1 MLPVSPQTEARNDMG
16 HAERIETWASL
27 KRSSARIAE
36 TSAICS
42 AVELQEFGNMAI
54 FPRLAGHSEFQEDD
68 DTAFKDRVSHDVN
81 TSALRQEDSPGS
93 GSTANALAVRLPWP
107 DHDDIDD
114 DASMKEFALG
124 LEQQLLALTKSFSGL
139 HKRLAV
145 AHAEAQ
151 HHRDQSMKQQ
161 QRNTELQQEFA
172 ASLSRE
178 HNQHALERKAMLID
192 TERHVAE
199 QYRARERSLRE
210 SEHQLLAQATA
221 LAEQQQQED
230 DRLHAAETRAEE
242 AEAALKALTDMMAAV
257 VTDKDLHI
265 VKLQAQVSKLQS
277 QAEAEA
283 SALAQAAEAGADALG
298 KVEATRRGLQVLHSE
313 VANAQ
318 GALASVNV
326 DALCSDGPLAVQVHE
341 RLRPELADAEEVE
354 GDGRA
359 CEKCVE
365 AEAVRARLADAE
377 WEVERLHVRLREM
390 EGWQE
395 GGDAGGLE
403 SFLSVCTPAKGLCRT
418 VEGREERSE
427 ASEAR
432 KEVQL
437 LRERER
443 ARESDMDDLRGLVRE
458 LSLTV
463 RQHGESAWKRE
474 NARAELEAAVQ
485 VSAYITV
492 PCPTQHNYIHS
503 TLACPA
509 PCPRGIPPINPTI
522 MMSEQVA
529 VDNEREVSTAL
540 SLQLLATKAAA
551 QRAFHLLR
559 EPPSPHILQATPQP
573 SASTAAAAS
582 ALLTAGSSSI
592 SALTTA
598 RRECV
603 NDAASPLLSR
613 AGSPRHFAPAEVDA
627 NGLTHGGRGRL
638 TSEQT
643 GSESR
648 LVSVLLP
655 SLCRLLAE

>member
-1 MLPVSPQTEARNDMG
+1 M
-16 HAERIETWASL
+16 AS
-27 KRSSARIAE
+27 
-36 TSAICS
+36 
-42 AVELQEFGNMAI
+42 
-54 FPRLAGHSEFQEDD
+54 FPRLAVHSEFQEDD
-68 DTAFKDRVSHDVN
+68 DTAFKDRVNHDVN
-81 TSALRQEDSPGS
+81 TSAHRQEGSPGP
-93 GSTANALAVRLPWP
+93 GSTANALAVRLLWT
-107 DHDDIDD
+107 DRDDIDD
-114 DASMKEFALG
+114 DASMKEFVLG

-199 QYRARERSLRE
+199 RYRARERSLRE
-210 SEHQLLAQATA
+210 SEHHLLAQATA

-230 DRLHAAETRAEE
+230 DRLHAAETRAQE

-277 QAEAEA
+277 QTEAGA
-283 SALAQAAEAGADALG
+283 SALAQAAAAGADALG
-298 KVEATRRGLQVLHSE
+298 KVEATQHGLQVLHAE

-318 GALASVNV
+318 GALASLNV
-326 DALCSDGPLAVQVHE
+326 EALCSDGLLHE
-341 RLRPELADAEEVE
+341 RRRPELADAEEVE
-354 GDGRA
+354 GDGRT

-377 WEVERLHVRLREM
+377 WEVERLHARLREM

-395 GGDAGGLE
+395 GGEAGGLE
-403 SFLSVCTPAKGLCRT
+403 SFLSVCTPAKGLRRT
-418 VEGREERSE
+418 VEGMQERSE

-443 ARESDMDDLRGLVRE
+443 ARESKMDDLRGLVRE
-458 LSLTV
+458 LSLAV
-463 RQHGESAWKRE
+463 RQHGESAWERE

-492 PCPTQHNYIHS
+492 PCPTHHDHIHS

-509 PCPRGIPPINPTI
+509 TCPRDIPPINTAI
-522 MMSEQVA
+522 MMSDQVA
-529 VDNEREVSTAL
+529 VDNERAVSTAL

-559 EPPSPHILQATPQP
+559 EPPSPHTLQAAPQP
-573 SASTAAAAS
+573 SASTVTAS
-582 ALLTAGSSSI
+582 ASLTVGSSSI

-598 RRECV
+598 RREGV

-627 NGLTHGGRGRL
+627 NGLTHGGRGRPKC
-638 TSEQT
+638 EQT

-648 LVSVLLP
+648 LMSLLLP